1 MPLPLITRVNV
12 PPEYQRFSSIYGN
25 EKEVLGWPLYDT
37 VTYVSGTTLSLEL
50 FTQMRGNKSLS
61 NMEAAG
67 ALPAP
72 KSFLIRAPKFF
83 LKQRPRS
90 VAAAAATNPNTG
102 ATDNLIQLTNDGV
115 FRLTVGSKEYGF
127 VPLWQL
133 CSGGGVAAAMTQ
145 GGAGTGII
153 DYATL
158 GIPDTRNVWSLS
170 KPILIES
177 QVNFKVELFWSAP
190 LTLAGGNLDLQV
202 MLDGDM
208 IRAIQ

>member
-1 MPLPLITRVNV
+1 MPTLSV
-12 PPEYQRFSSIYGN
+12 PIDYQRYSTIYGN
-25 EKEVLGWPLYDT
+25 QKEVIGWPLYDT
-37 VTYVSGTTLSLEL
+37 APYVSAATTFLEL
-50 FTQMRGNKSLS
+50 FTTMRANKSLS
-61 NMEAAG
+61 NMEASG

-72 KSFLIRAPKFF
+72 KAFLVRAPKFF
-83 LKQRPRS
+83 VRQRPRS

-102 ATDNLIQLTNDGV
+102 VTDNLVQLTNEGV
-115 FRLTVGSKEYGF
+115 FRLIVGSKEYGF

-158 GIPDTRNVWSLS
+158 GVPDVRNVWSLS

-177 QVNFKVELFWSAP
+177 QVNFKVELAWNTP
-190 LTLAGGNLDLQV
+190 LTLAGGNVDLQV
-202 MLDGDM
+202 VLDGDM